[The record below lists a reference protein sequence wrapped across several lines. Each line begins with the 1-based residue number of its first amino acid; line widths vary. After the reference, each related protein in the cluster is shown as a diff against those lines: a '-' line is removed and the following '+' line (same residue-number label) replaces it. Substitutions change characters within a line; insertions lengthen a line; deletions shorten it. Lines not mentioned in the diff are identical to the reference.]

1 MNVIEMQFGVL
12 KRFTLTGRENPTHG
26 VRQRHIYRLL
36 RYRHQQRG
44 LTGHPLTRLQLLRP
58 IKLEE
63 H

>member
-1 MNVIEMQFGVL
+1 MNLIEVQFGVL
-12 KRFTLTGRENPTHG
+12 KRFTLTDTHDPTHG
-26 VRQRHIYRLL
+26 ARKRQIYRLL

-44 LTGHPLTRLQLLRP
+44 LTGHPLTRLHLLCP